1 MHEIRERIA
10 TREPCAK
17 CVRIDEKKKKINK
30 KSKTTERA
38 KKNNSEKLQEAVRRG
53 EIIRGF

>member
-17 CVRIDEKKKKINK
+17 CVRIDEKKKKKIK
-30 KSKTTERA
+30 KV
-38 KKNNSEKLQEAVRRG
+38 KLQREQKK
-53 EIIRGF
+53 IIARSCRKLCDEEK

>member
-1 MHEIRERIA
+1 MERVKNEREGG
-10 TREPCAK
+10 E
-17 CVRIDEKKKKINK
+17 
-30 KSKTTERA
+30 